1 MCLIGAMVAACAS
14 KPVAAPAPPASS
26 AESDDQDD
34 AGPDE
39 PEQSPDAS
47 APILVD
53 MPERTRAP
61 STASYEQALS
71 TPEPL
76 NVNDDGLHLTDAQL
90 TGPVRSVLNGCPVP
104 PRAKIT
110 IKTVVLQGRAIGV
123 TVLVRIDKPK
133 PPAKPPKK
141 PPKPPSKAAAK
152 KEAKAIAK
160 ATACVDTAVRAV
172 VWPPSRRRDSFTTEF

>member
-1 MCLIGAMVAACAS
+1 MLVACAS
-14 KPVAAPAPPASS
+14 KPAAPAAPPTAS

-39 PEQSPDAS
+39 PEQTPDAS
-47 APILVD
+47 APIVVD
-53 MPERTRAP
+53 MPERTRPP

-76 NVNDDGLHLTDAQL
+76 NVNDDRMHLTDGQL

-104 PRAKIT
+104 ARAKIT
-110 IKTVVLQGRAIGV
+110 IKIVVQQGRAIGV

-152 KEAKAIAK
+152 KEAKAIAR
-160 ATACVDTAVRAV
+160 TTTCVDTAVRAI